1 MPVTAGDD
9 DELTTASQ
17 GINCRTIWEA
27 QTRDPTTKELVKFL
41 DPKDK
46 ESNKWPE
53 SKIKAMMTRTKKF
66 VLRDGFIFRN
76 GDKYINRKQLY
87 VPKVGGIREQIMKHL
102 PDNILSR
109 HMGIERTYIRIRQ
122 RYYWEGMKVGV
133 GRHVSRCT

>member
-27 QTRDPTTKELVKFL
+27 QTCDPTTKELVKFL

-53 SKIKAMMTRTKKF
+53 SKIKAMMTHTKKL
-66 VLRDGFIFRN
+66 VLRNGFIFRN
-76 GDKYINRKQLY
+76 GDKYINPKQLY
-87 VPKVGGIREQIMKHL
+87 VPKVRRIHEQIMKHL
-102 PDNILSR
+102 HNNILSG
-109 HMGIERTYIRIRQ
+109 HMGIEWTYIRICQ
-122 RYYWEGMKVGV
+122 R
-133 GRHVSRCT
+133 

>member
-1 MPVTAGDD
+1 MSRDKRFDDMNKHVYLPKFMKKEGGGKWDFQLVSKRVEVAMPVTAGDD

-27 QTRDPTTKELVKFL
+27 QTRNPTTKELVKFL

-76 GDKYINRKQLY
+76 GDKYINRK
-87 VPKVGGIREQIMKHL
+87 
-102 PDNILSR
+102 
-109 HMGIERTYIRIRQ
+109 
-122 RYYWEGMKVGV
+122 
-133 GRHVSRCT
+133 

>member
-1 MPVTAGDD
+1 MPLTAGDD
-9 DELTTASQ
+9 NKLTTASH

-53 SKIKAMMTRTKKF
+53 SKIKAMMTRTKLF

-76 GDKYINRKQLY
+76 EDKYINRNDS
-87 VPKVGGIREQIMKHL
+87 M
-102 PDNILSR
+102 SR
-109 HMGIERTYIRIRQ
+109 RSGEF
-122 RYYWEGMKVGV
+122 
-133 GRHVSRCT
+133 VSKS